1 MHTSIHILM
10 YKYTQ
15 IFVEAG
21 CDSGCDPSSGRRG
34 GLFPSAAL
42 CRYVCICTLYA
53 HIYICIHTHT
63 HIYVYMHIYIHGYIH
78 IYIYIYI
85 CIYTRIH
92 IYVYIY
98 TYIQIKDLGFRVR
111 PIEREARRFI
121 SFSCR
126 ASSRACLGSGFQD
139 IRICRA

>member
-63 HIYVYMHIYIHGYIH
+63 HIYMY
-78 IYIYIYI
+78 IYIYIYMF
-85 CIYTRIH
+85 IYIY

-98 TYIQIKDLGFRVR
+98 MYTHICIYIYIQKNQGFGVQGSTHRAGGTEVHFLQLPCLFASLFRV
-111 PIEREARRFI
+111 
-121 SFSCR
+121 
-126 ASSRACLGSGFQD
+126 GVSGYTYM
-139 IRICRA
+139 